1 MRKTPRQERSRQMVE
16 RIVAAGRTVLVRD
29 GYARFATNRV
39 AEVAGVSPGSLYQY
53 FRHKDE
59 LLGVILDRYWDEV
72 AARVT
77 ASLADRFG
85 DPPDRMI
92 PNTVEALLAALEQ
105 DSQLLRVA
113 VEEMPQAR
121 MHDRRQEL
129 QRRIRDL
136 ATAYLSLTGRAGGGN
151 VAARAWVLV
160 AGMEGLAVRW
170 VLDRPAIDRAE
181 LVTELT
187 ALADGYLG
195 VPPGLSAPAAG

>member
-1 MRKTPRQERSRQMVE
+1 MVE
-16 RIVAAGRTVLVRD
+16 RIVAAGRAVLVRD

-53 FRHKDE
+53 FRDKDE

-72 AARVT
+72 AERVT

-92 PNTVEALLAALEQ
+92 PNTIEALLAALEQ

-136 ATAYLSLTGRAGGGN
+136 AAAYLSLTGRASGAS
-151 VAARAWVLV
+151 VAVRAWVLV

-181 LVTELT
+181 LVAELT

-195 VPPGLSAPAAG
+195 APASPVASGILGSAGTGSKGSR

>member
-1 MRKTPRQERSRQMVE
+1 MRKNPRQERSRQMVE

-29 GYARFATNRV
+29 GHARFATNRV
-39 AEVAGVSPGSLYQY
+39 AEVAGISPGSLYQY
-53 FRHKDE
+53 FRDKDE

-72 AARVT
+72 AERVT

-92 PNTVEALLAALEQ
+92 PNTVEALLVALEQ

-121 MHDRRQEL
+121 MHDRRQQL

-136 ATAYLSLTGRAGGGN
+136 ATAYLSLTGRVGGGN
-151 VAARAWVLV
+151 VATRAWVLV

-181 LVTELT
+181 LVAELT
-187 ALADGYLG
+187 ALAEGYLA
-195 VPPGLSAPAAG
+195 VPAGSGAQTG

>member
-1 MRKTPRQERSRQMVE
+1 MVE

-29 GYARFATNRV
+29 GHARFATNRV
-39 AEVAGVSPGSLYQY
+39 AEVAGISPGSLYQY
-53 FRHKDE
+53 FRDKDE

-72 AARVT
+72 AERVT

-92 PNTVEALLAALEQ
+92 PNTVEALLVALEQ

-121 MHDRRQEL
+121 MHDRRQQL

-151 VAARAWVLV
+151 VATRAWVLV

-181 LVTELT
+181 LVAELT
-187 ALADGYLG
+187 ALAEGYLA
-195 VPPGLSAPAAG
+195 VPAGSGAQTG

>member
-1 MRKTPRQERSRQMVE
+1 MVE

-29 GYARFATNRV
+29 GHARFATNRV
-39 AEVAGVSPGSLYQY
+39 AEAAGISPGSLYQY
-53 FRHKDE
+53 FRDKDE

-72 AARVT
+72 AERVT

-121 MHDRRQEL
+121 MHDRRQQL
-129 QRRIRDL
+129 QRRVRDL
-136 ATAYLSLTGRAGGGN
+136 TTAYLSLTGRATGRS
-151 VAARAWVLV
+151 VATRAWVLV

-181 LVTELT
+181 LVAELT
-187 ALADGYLG
+187 ALAEGYLA
-195 VPPGLSAPAAG
+195 VPPGLGAPGTDPAPA